1 MQAQEITERLK
12 SHTDNL
18 YFLSHQSTAFAKGI
32 IITSSHMAKGL
43 EFDEV
48 IIPQTNASNYNTLI
62 DKSMFYVAAT
72 RAMHRLTITY
82 WDKPSRFIPFPN
94 PYTRQSTPGNGN
106 NPPAP

>member
-1 MQAQEITERLK
+1 MAKRLILNQRV
-12 SHTDNL
+12 TDNL

-32 IITSSHMAKGL
+32 TITSSHMAKGL

-62 DKSMFYVAAT
+62 DKSMFYEAA
-72 RAMHRLTITY
+72 TITY

>member
-1 MQAQEITERLK
+1 
-12 SHTDNL
+12 
-18 YFLSHQSTAFAKGI
+18 
-32 IITSSHMAKGL
+32 MAKGL

>member
-12 SHTDNL
+12 SYTDNL

-82 WDKPSRFIPFPN
+82 WDKPSRFIPYTN

-106 NPPAP
+106 NPPVL